1 MLNDQDF
8 LDDKLATGQHNIRR
22 HSPIPV
28 DPLSGVCTGVS
39 EDEKVSKDELVKSD
53 VKDLQTKGTGCLI
66 HNGHKENKS
75 QRILIESGRKPVWPI
90 IKKMMLCCNKKIQI
104 K

>member
-1 MLNDQDF
+1 MNHIPSAYLKLNDQDS
-8 LDDKLATGQHNIRR
+8 LDDKLATGQHAIRR

-53 VKDLQTKGTGCLI
+53 VEELQTNEKVCLI
-66 HNGHKENKS
+66 HNGQKENKS
-75 QRILIESGRKPVWPI
+75 QRILIKSGRKEWF
-90 IKKMMLCCNKKIQI
+90 
-104 K
+104 